1 MKDLYS
7 LKLEKKKNKHLN
19 SFGMILK
26 QLIKEKQKK
35 KTWQELGKKK

>member
-1 MKDLYS
+1 MKDIYS
-7 LKLEKKKNKHLN
+7 LKLEKKNKHLN